1 MAFVDSKT
9 DIANLALDLISSTKV
24 NSIDTPETENERLIS
39 RWYDVV
45 RIFLLENYAFNFA
58 TKRAVLPRLLT
69 APIFGDEIPY
79 ALPSDYVMF
88 ISAGAKHTQIKQHKV
103 EGDVLYL
110 NDGLTY
116 EQDGS
121 LPLRYTS
128 DFETVSKFS
137 GGFTMAFSNLLGAA
151 ICFQITNSRS
161 SVDVLKKAAL
171 EHLKMAATQDAKESP
186 VQIINRFTNYL
197 QRQ

>member
-24 NSIDTPETENERLIS
+24 NSIDTPESENERLIS

-58 TKRAVLPRLLT
+58 TKRAVISRLLDN
-69 APIFGDEIPY
+69 PVFGDEIPY
-79 ALPSDYVMF
+79 ALPSDYLMF
-88 ISAGAKHTQIKQHKV
+88 ISAGTKHTKVKEHKV

-116 EQDGS
+116 EQNGS

-128 DFETVSKFS
+128 DFQTVSKFS
-137 GGFTMAFSNLLGAA
+137 SGFTMAFANLLGASV
-151 ICFQITNSRS
+151 CFQITNSRS

-186 VQIINRFTNYL
+186 VQLINRFTNYL